1 MRDGLALC
9 VRAGWCAL
17 SSGKARVRVPPCG
30 GAATAGEGEEK
41 EKGKR
46 ENYRLAA
53 GRLVF
58 LETRK
63 REEITG
69 VMGSYFL
76 GPNSY

>member
-1 MRDGLALC
+1 M
-9 VRAGWCAL
+9 
-17 SSGKARVRVPPCG
+17 PPCG

-46 ENYRLAA
+46 ENSWLAA
-53 GRLVF
+53 GRLDF

>member
-1 MRDGLALC
+1 M
-9 VRAGWCAL
+9 
-17 SSGKARVRVPPCG
+17 PPCG

-46 ENYRLAA
+46 ANSRLAA
-53 GRLVF
+53 GRLDF